1 MDMSNT
7 ISVKV
12 FYAKGIRLSL
22 KNRTFNEAMIF
33 IWQSPAFKDYEPL
46 KIVFTST
53 GKTLY
58 ADKAYFHSFLE
69 NNISMQ
75 ELIELTQCDELYRN
89 TNDITTDD
97 GFIVDKGSLWKATD
111 KEITLIDDDNHV
123 TAKLNKL
130 LFEIAE

>member
-1 MDMSNT
+1 MSNT

-97 GFIVDKGSLWKATD
+97 GFTVDKGSLWKATD
-111 KEITLIDDDNHV
+111 KELTLIDDDNHV

>member
-1 MDMSNT
+1 M
-7 ISVKV
+7 
-12 FYAKGIRLSL
+12 
-22 KNRTFNEAMIF
+22 
-33 IWQSPAFKDYEPL
+33 
-46 KIVFTST
+46 FTST

-58 ADKAYFHSFLE
+58 ADKACFHSFLE

-97 GFIVDKGSLWKATD
+97 GFTVDKGSLWKATD
-111 KEITLIDDDNHV
+111 KELTLIDDDNHV